1 MTELPDDMEGVER
14 RIQQDMDNDVVDVW
28 RHCRIA
34 FVNTADPDDVVGFP
48 SFTKADLR
56 ALLLAYQERG
66 RALER
71 IFDLGSDGEHSGDRH
86 ARCRE
91 IARATLKGKSQ

>member
-1 MTELPDDMEGVER
+1 MEGR
-14 RIQQDMDNDVVDVW
+14 LK
-28 RHCRIA
+28 
-34 FVNTADPDDVVGFP
+34 ADLRYAGKDRL
-48 SFTKADLR
+48 TITRTADLR
-56 ALLLAYQERG
+56 ALLLDHQKRG

-91 IARATLKGKSQ
+91 IARATLKGKSHD